1 MLKCYIVVLH
11 DIVNTEIGNICP
23 SFLFQ
28 KKKDNVKVEEK
39 KKADTSKNGIGAAM
53 PAAVSKTDDAQNKKM
68 ADEVN
73 MYKKQAADSK
83 KQAADS
89 EKKIV
94 SFRFK

>member
-11 DIVNTEIGNICP
+11 DIVNTEIDNIWP
-23 SFLFQ
+23 FFFQ
-28 KKKDNVKVEEK
+28 KMKQNVKVEEK
-39 KKADTSKNGIGAAM
+39 KKTDISKNGIGAAM
-53 PAAVSKTDDAQNKKM
+53 PAAVSKTDDTQNKKM

>member
-1 MLKCYIVVLH
+1 MK
-11 DIVNTEIGNICP
+11 
-23 SFLFQ
+23 Q
-28 KKKDNVKVEEK
+28 NVKVEEK
-39 KKADTSKNGIGAAM
+39 KKTDISKNGAAT
-53 PAAVSKTDDAQNKKM
+53 PAAVSKTDDTQNKKM

>member
-1 MLKCYIVVLH
+1 
-11 DIVNTEIGNICP
+11 
-23 SFLFQ
+23 
-28 KKKDNVKVEEK
+28 
-39 KKADTSKNGIGAAM
+39 
-53 PAAVSKTDDAQNKKM
+53 M

-94 SFRFK
+94 SCWEQAYKQ

>member
-1 MLKCYIVVLH
+1 
-11 DIVNTEIGNICP
+11 
-23 SFLFQ
+23 
-28 KKKDNVKVEEK
+28 
-39 KKADTSKNGIGAAM
+39 M

-83 KQAADS
+83 KQATDS